1 MKTVIVLAIGFWIGR
16 QIYVNFDKEETKRK
30 EAKVRQRL
38 AQFFQQQ
45 GFSKSESLLK
55 AQQLLKT

>member
-38 AQFFQQQ
+38 VQFFQQQ
-45 GFSKSESLLK
+45 GFSKSESVLK